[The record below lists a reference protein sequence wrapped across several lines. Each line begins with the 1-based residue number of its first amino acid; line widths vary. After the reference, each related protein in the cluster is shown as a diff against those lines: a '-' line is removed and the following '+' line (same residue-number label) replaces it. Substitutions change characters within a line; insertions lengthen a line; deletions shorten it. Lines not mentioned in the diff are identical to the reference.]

1 MHDYGRVI
9 EFADVT
15 TGEVIYRAAP
25 VADSGGHVAS
35 IPIAMLFGWTRLGVH
50 IVPEHRY
57 RIAVSYDNPTGAP
70 IPDGGM
76 GVVGGLFVPD
86 RGVTW
91 PAAEPG
97 DSLYQKDYRHRSE
110 ERRVGKECRSR
121 WSPYH

>member
-1 MHDYGRVI
+1 
-9 EFADVT
+9 
-15 TGEVIYRAAP
+15 
-25 VADSGGHVAS
+25 
-35 IPIAMLFGWTRLGVH
+35 MLFGWTRLGVH

-91 PAAEPG
+91 PAAEPA
-97 DSLYQKDYRHRSE
+97 DSLYQEDYRHYMRLESGGGHHMME
-110 ERRVGKECRSR
+110 MGGKPMSMPMKMGAHEHPAHAR
-121 WSPYH
+121 H